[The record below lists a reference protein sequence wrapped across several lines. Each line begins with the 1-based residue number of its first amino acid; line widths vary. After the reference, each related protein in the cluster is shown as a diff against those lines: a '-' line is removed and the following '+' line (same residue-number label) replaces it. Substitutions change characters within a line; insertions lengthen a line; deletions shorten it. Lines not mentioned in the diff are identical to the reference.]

1 MKRSKELNYDD
12 ELNIFIQDAK
22 ELFGYDEATLLAE
35 MEAAERDWEREQ
47 QENPEEATRIMQEN
61 DSKFEELMRKIEAE
75 GIRPASE
82 KYADVGHA
90 EIEMEEDDEYE
101 TLDDVELAE
110 VNANDTGNAEE
121 YAVESDGRYPVTA
134 APEMAPAVA
143 VGTVESANGRF
154 EDKHESAEIR
164 SFRLANSG
172 KKAGGWRKRKKML
185 LMVAAVAVLGLGTTM
200 MVQGDRGYKL
210 KQYPVQAEKN
220 ILANRNSEIQLYKEN
235 KLNDAYEVIEDSL
248 EINVLMLN
256 YIPLEMEFKQLVI
269 DKKRSVIEFVYNG
282 KSIYFEQA
290 ETPEAN
296 ELSDIIISDREES
309 ENVYNEWLDINIT
322 IEENSLQNGL
332 VEYSA
337 GFKLEEAYY
346 YLSGIMNQDKFK
358 MIVENICKK

>member
-82 KYADVGHA
+82 KYADVEHA

-200 MVQGDRGYKL
+200 MVQGRREYKL
-210 KQYPVQAEKN
+210 EQYPMEAEKN
-220 ILANRNSEIQLYKEN
+220 IILNHNSAFKLSHISKVEDAYKEIEAILEIEAL
-235 KLNDAYEVIEDSL
+235 KLND
-248 EINVLMLN
+248 
-256 YIPLEMEFKQLVI
+256 IPLEMEFKQLVI
-269 DKKRSVIEFVYNG
+269 ENNRAVIEFVYEG
-282 KSIYFEQA
+282 KSVYLKEMKYPQSS
-290 ETPEAN
+290 
-296 ELSDIIISDREES
+296 ELTNIIASDRL
-309 ENVYNEWLDINIT
+309 ENETIYNIWLDKEIT
-322 IEENSLQNGL
+322 LEENLLDNGL
-332 VEYSA
+332 IEYSA
-337 GFKLEEAYY
+337 GVEYKDSYY
-346 YLSGIMNQDKFK
+346 YLSGIMRKELFIGL
-358 MIVENICKK
+358 MEGISE

>member
-82 KYADVGHA
+82 KYADVEHA

-200 MVQGDRGYKL
+200 MVQGNREYKL
-210 KQYPVQAEKN
+210 KQYPMQQAKN
-220 ILANRNSEIQLYKEN
+220 IIANRNTTMKVVKGGKLKDVYEQIATQL
-235 KLNDAYEVIEDSL
+235 DIEVLI
-248 EINVLMLN
+248 LN
-256 YIPLEMEFKQLVI
+256 YIPAQMEYEQLFIEDDRAVI
-269 DKKRSVIEFVYNG
+269 TFDYNG
-282 KSIYFEQA
+282 KKIYFKEMKS
-290 ETPEAN
+290 PDSRG
-296 ELSDIIISDREES
+296 LSGVIASDRKETEKVH
-309 ENVYNEWLDINIT
+309 NDWLDKEIAV
-322 IEENSLQNGL
+322 EENILENGL
-332 VEYSA
+332 IEIAQQNCIDRST
-337 GFKLEEAYY
+337 
-346 YLSGIMNQDKFK
+346 
-358 MIVENICKK
+358 

>member
-82 KYADVGHA
+82 KYADVEHA

-200 MVQGDRGYKL
+200 MVQGRREYKL
-210 KQYPVQAEKN
+210 EQYPRQAEKN
-220 ILANRNSEIQLYKEN
+220 IIDNHNSAYKMLNSGKLEDAYKQIEEELAIEALR
-235 KLNDAYEVIEDSL
+235 LND
-248 EINVLMLN
+248 
-256 YIPLEMEFKQLVI
+256 IPSGMEFKQLQI
-269 DKKRSVIEFVYNG
+269 DDKRAVLKFVYNERC
-282 KSIYFEQA
+282 IYFIESKS
-290 ETPEAN
+290 PDKN
-296 ELSDIIISDREES
+296 ELSSVIVSDREASLET
-309 ENVYNEWLDINIT
+309 YNMWLNKVIFV
-322 IEENSLQNGL
+322 EENLLGNGL

-337 GFKLEEAYY
+337 GIKEGDNFY
-346 YLSGIMNQDKFK
+346 YLSGIMAKEEFINLVK
-358 MIVENICKK
+358 NISKE